1 MQRTHGQQS
10 TLNQGL
16 IEHLLKVHQL
26 YYLTILCIIQ
36 HFLLASQHKMP
47 TIQHASNACKGLE
60 GAGFGAHLKERP
72 DNLNGSTRLEQ
83 NLIVSRTA
91 LKSRPRSTFPQFDS
105 GFIGLPFLMVQPILE
120 FILRSLVMSYINVMS
135 CLNTMV
141 QFQQHSHF

>member
-1 MQRTHGQQS
+1 MQRTRGQQS

-16 IEHLLKVHQL
+16 IEHLLKAHQL

-47 TIQHASNACKGLE
+47 TIQHAWNACKGLE

-91 LKSRPRSTFPQFDS
+91 LKSRPRSTFPPVW
-105 GFIGLPFLMVQPILE
+105 LLLYRPHILDGTTYPGVYSA
-120 FILRSLVMSYINVMS
+120 FPGDDLYQCHILSHHNISVLLTLSL
-135 CLNTMV
+135 
-141 QFQQHSHF
+141 